1 MHRISFESHE
11 RWFLKILKS
20 MVPVNPSAHFLQ
32 TARVRLMAHIQ
43 AAKRPVFGWFLF
55 AQRALASTLVLVLS
69 VTTTLFFVEGRQP
82 VSASEN
88 STLEVLFGE
97 VSIKHAD
104 RLIWDTITLSTD
116 LSAGDLIRVGDMA
129 SATIRFFDDAELRL
143 GQNSVLLV
151 DRLGVSPAFAG
162 QGIINVSL
170 HQGSAWV
177 QTLSVDDGFANFTLS
192 TPNAVLSA
200 RDATFN
206 VNTGLFDPT
215 RIQVFKHSVLVQ
227 ATHPETREV
236 LSTGRLNAGQ
246 QVVLDASANHP
257 RSTALAAYTRIGEL
271 SVEDRNSDW
280 ATGNLKAD
288 QDHLNGLREQALV
301 ALKANTGT
309 LPGEFLYPIKRA
321 KERLELAF
329 NFDERAQ
336 TNLLATMANQRLNE
350 AIVLLEQGDSP
361 KAQVSLNEY
370 QKLVQQI
377 ATEKQSDPSKSLV
390 ALVASHRK
398 ALVAALPS
406 DVQIV
411 NTILNQTEEMLANDP
426 VKLTQVRL
434 QNALGELTHAYD
446 SVLLGDLEAAQAML
460 ASHKPISSILL
471 GDTALMNEDQRKSLY
486 SSLLEAQYEEKRLLA
501 EVSNELADQDTSS
514 ELIAMAQEQAR
525 GLEGA
530 IRDTV
535 ASIRPAMP
543 EVVLAQAAAFSK
555 AQKAKEFARKVAIYS
570 TWQGQKN
577 QVKRLI
583 ANYPQYTYD
592 QDFWAKV
599 RDNLDGTAKVVIESR
614 ITDLKNQEIM
624 IKGKQLQQKI
634 TRAVRL
640 REKRE
645 ELMNQNQ

>member
-1 MHRISFESHE
+1 
-11 RWFLKILKS
+11 
-20 MVPVNPSAHFLQ
+20 
-32 TARVRLMAHIQ
+32 
-43 AAKRPVFGWFLF
+43 
-55 AQRALASTLVLVLS
+55 
-69 VTTTLFFVEGRQP
+69 
-82 VSASEN
+82 
-88 STLEVLFGE
+88 
-97 VSIKHAD
+97 
-104 RLIWDTITLSTD
+104 
-116 LSAGDLIRVGDMA
+116 
-129 SATIRFFDDAELRL
+129 
-143 GQNSVLLV
+143 
-151 DRLGVSPAFAG
+151 
-162 QGIINVSL
+162 
-170 HQGSAWV
+170 
-177 QTLSVDDGFANFTLS
+177 
-192 TPNAVLSA
+192 
-200 RDATFN
+200 
-206 VNTGLFDPT
+206 
-215 RIQVFKHSVLVQ
+215 
-227 ATHPETREV
+227 
-236 LSTGRLNAGQ
+236 
-246 QVVLDASANHP
+246 
-257 RSTALAAYTRIGEL
+257 
-271 SVEDRNSDW
+271 
-280 ATGNLKAD
+280 
-288 QDHLNGLREQALV
+288 
-301 ALKANTGT
+301 
-309 LPGEFLYPIKRA
+309 
-321 KERLELAF
+321 
-329 NFDERAQ
+329 
-336 TNLLATMANQRLNE
+336 MANQRLNE